1 MTARTV
7 AQALADAASAL
18 TGDSDVTDMLAR
30 LVDDARGVLG
40 AQAVGL
46 LLLTESGD
54 LELLSATSHRAAELE
69 IFQIQH
75 DAGPCVDA
83 IRAGTVVSVTGTS
96 EIRSR
101 WPDTGPAIVDAGYS
115 AVHAYPL
122 RWHGRTL
129 GAMNVFRDD
138 ASPQQA
144 ASEDDTGQA
153 FANIATIVIV
163 QPGGLTRQQVTDRVQ
178 QALEART
185 VIEQAKGVLAYTRDL
200 DMSAAYDLLRAQAA
214 DSRAS
219 LTATAADVIARAQ
232 ER

>member
-7 AQALADAASAL
+7 AQALANAASAL
-18 TGDSDVTDMLAR
+18 TGDDDVTDMLAR
-30 LVDDARGVLG
+30 LLDDARGVLG

-46 LLLTESGD
+46 LLLTRGGE

-75 DAGPCVDA
+75 DSGPCVDA
-83 IRAGTVVSVTGTS
+83 IRAGTAVSVAGAS
-96 EIRSR
+96 EILDR
-101 WPDTGPAIVDAGYS
+101 WPETGPAIVGAGYS

-122 RWHGRTL
+122 RWHGRVL
-129 GAMNVFRDD
+129 GAMNVFRDGT
-138 ASPQQA
+138 SLP
-144 ASEDDTGQA
+144 EDGEENSGQA

-163 QPGGLTRQQVTDRVQ
+163 QPAGLSEQQVTDRVK

-185 VIEQAKGVLAYTRDL
+185 VIEQAKGVLAYTGGL
-200 DMSAAYDLLRAQAA
+200 NMSAAYDQLRTLAA
-214 DSRAS
+214 DRGTS
-219 LTATAADVIARAQ
+219 LTATAAGVIARAR

>member
-1 MTARTV
+1 MTARTA

-18 TGDSDVTDMLAR
+18 TGDDDVTDMLAR
-30 LVDDARGVLG
+30 LLDDARGVLG

-46 LLLTESGD
+46 LLLTQGGD

-75 DAGPCVDA
+75 DSGPCVDA
-83 IRAGTVVSVTGTS
+83 IRTGEPLFVGGAS
-96 EIRSR
+96 EILGR
-101 WPDTGPAIVDAGYS
+101 WPETGPAIVAAGYS

-122 RWHGRTL
+122 RWHGRVL

-138 ASPQQA
+138 TSLPEAGEGNA
-144 ASEDDTGQA
+144 GQA

-163 QPGGLTRQQVTDRVQ
+163 QPASLTERQVTDRVQ
-178 QALEART
+178 LALEART
-185 VIEQAKGVLAYTRDL
+185 VIEQAKGVLAYTRGL
-200 DMSAAYDLLRAQAA
+200 DMSAAYDLLRALAA
-214 DSRAS
+214 DRRAS
-219 LTATAADVIARAQ
+219 LTGTAADVVTRAR

>member
-18 TGDSDVTDMLAR
+18 TGDNDVTDMLAR

-83 IRAGTVVSVTGTS
+83 IRTGTVVSVSGTS
-96 EIRSR
+96 EIRGR

-138 ASPQQA
+138 ARPQQ
-144 ASEDDTGQA
+144 ASEDDAGQA

-185 VIEQAKGVLAYTRDL
+185 LIERAKGVLAYTRDL
-200 DMSAAYDLLRAQAA
+200 DMSAAYDLLRALAA
-214 DSRAS
+214 DSGAS
-219 LTATAADVIARAQ
+219 LTAAAADVIARAQ

>member
-18 TGDSDVTDMLAR
+18 TGDVDVTDMLAR

-46 LLLTESGD
+46 LLLTENGD

-83 IRAGTVVSVTGTS
+83 IRAGAAVSVTGTS
-96 EIRSR
+96 EILRR
-101 WPDTGPAIVDAGYS
+101 WPETGPAIVNAGYS
-115 AVHAYPL
+115 AVYAYPL

-129 GAMNVFRDD
+129 GAMNVFRDG
-138 ASPQQA
+138 ARPQQ
-144 ASEDDTGQA
+144 ASEDDAGHA
-153 FANIATIVIV
+153 FANIATIIIV
-163 QPGGLTRQQVTDRVQ
+163 QPGSLTRQQVTDRVQ
-178 QALEART
+178 LALEART
-185 VIEQAKGVLAYTRDL
+185 LIEQAKGVLAYTRGL
-200 DMSAAYDLLRAQAA
+200 DMSAAYDLLRALAA
-214 DSRAS
+214 HSNAS
-219 LTATAADVIARAQ
+219 LTAAAADVIARGRQ
-232 ER
+232 R

>member
-1 MTARTV
+1 MTARTA

-18 TGDSDVTDMLAR
+18 TGDDDVTDMLAR
-30 LVDDARGVLG
+30 LLDDARSVLG

-46 LLLTESGD
+46 LMLTRAGD

-75 DAGPCVDA
+75 DSGPCVDA
-83 IRAGTVVSVTGTS
+83 IRTGEQLSVSGDS
-96 EIRSR
+96 EIRGR
-101 WPDTGPAIVDAGYS
+101 WPETGPAIVGAGFS

-122 RWHGRTL
+122 RWHGRVL

-138 ASPQQA
+138 TSLPEAGEENS
-144 ASEDDTGQA
+144 GQA

-163 QPGGLTRQQVTDRVQ
+163 QPAGLSEQQVTDRVK

-185 VIEQAKGVLAYTRDL
+185 VIEQAKGVLAYTRGL
-200 DMSAAYDLLRAQAA
+200 DMSAAYDLLRVLAA
-214 DSRAS
+214 DRGSS
-219 LTATAADVIARAQ
+219 LTATAADVIAGARQ
-232 ER
+232 R